1 MKVTKETH
9 LLSLQLAFNEKFP
22 HLKISFY
29 KGKHDK
35 NELSPIAEELF
46 RDFSVGEL
54 NPDFTE
60 AEFIFYEHE
69 TVSDFE
75 DKMEKTFGL
84 HVQVLRKSGQT
95 WIQTSVTDEWTL
107 KKQEEHGHWPK
118 EIKPQKMVGQQINSK
133 K

>member
-46 RDFSVGEL
+46 RDFTVGEL

-75 DKMEKTFGL
+75 EKMEKNFGL

-107 KKQEEHGHWPK
+107 KKQEEHGH
-118 EIKPQKMVGQQINSK
+118 
-133 K
+133 